1 MRKPHFIWQ
10 LMKNG
15 CGTVALLHAVINLSD
30 VAGLYFPGGTFLSR
44 FLRIAESGS
53 NGEILGKFICEDL
66 ELEQI
71 RSRYE
76 LQGKSNIDIDTKY
89 HYITFVN
96 LGGKI
101 WELDG
106 RRN

>member
-1 MRKPHFIWQ
+1 M
-10 LMKNG
+10 
-15 CGTVALLHAVINLSD
+15 ALLHAVINLSD
-30 VAGLYFPGGTFLSR
+30 VAGVYFPGQTFLSR
-44 FLRIAESGS
+44 FLAIAEHGS
-53 NGEILGKFICEDL
+53 NGEKLGKFICEDI

-71 RSRYE
+71 RSRFE
-76 LQGKSNIDIDTKY
+76 MKGKSNIDIDTKY

-106 RRN
+106 RRD